1 MRETLQ
7 MKGKTM
13 KSISLANTIIA
24 ATVFVLAGSVPA
36 QTDDWRSTSTPVK
49 STIDGEE
56 AACGRLVGNT
66 EVVVAGKPFLM
77 GLLVRLQPGWRVFSA
92 NPGDTGFPLNLEWK
106 LPKGFAASHIFWP
119 KAKLVSDG
127 NVHWNVY
134 DEEVLV
140 ICEITP
146 PKDLQ
151 GKDTVIKAHVQW
163 ACENG
168 SMCLRPIDTE
178 LTLSLTVG
186 QSEKPA
192 NVPLFEKHKL
202 EVQ

>member
-1 MRETLQ
+1 
-7 MKGKTM
+7 M
-13 KSISLANTIIA
+13 KSNSLANTIIA
-24 ATVFVLAGSVPA
+24 AVFALAGSVPA
-36 QTDDWRSTSTPVK
+36 QTDDSRSTSIPVK
-49 STIDGEE
+49 STIDGKE

-66 EVVVAGKPFLM
+66 EVVVAGKPFLT
-77 GLLVRLQPGWRVFSA
+77 GLLVRLQPGWRVFSTH
-92 NPGDTGFPLNLEWK
+92 PGEAGFPLSLEWE
-106 LPKGFAASHIFWP
+106 LPKGFAASHLCWP
-119 KAKLVSDG
+119 KDKLVSDG

-134 DEEVLV
+134 DEEVLA

-146 PKDLQ
+146 PKVLQ
-151 GKDTVIKAHVQW
+151 GKETVIKAHVQW

-168 SMCLRPIDTE
+168 SVCLTPIDTE

-186 QSEKPA
+186 ESEKPA